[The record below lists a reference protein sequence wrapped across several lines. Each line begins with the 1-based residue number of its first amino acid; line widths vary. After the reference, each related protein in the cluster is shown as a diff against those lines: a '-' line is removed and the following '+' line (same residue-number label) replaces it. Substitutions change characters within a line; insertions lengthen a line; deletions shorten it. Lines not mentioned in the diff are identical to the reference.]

1 MLNDDEDIETMSV
14 ERLRELRDEVT
25 SLIEQIGT
33 RDVSVDPHAHEEIDE
48 LDGKTCWRRSKSASP
63 TWSRRRASG
72 PFGRH
77 CDDVG

>member
-1 MLNDDEDIETMSV
+1 MLNDDEDLNTMSA

-48 LDGKTCWRRSKSASP
+48 LDELLEAIEERLSDLEPKAS
-63 TWSRRRASG
+63 
-72 PFGRH
+72 
-77 CDDVG
+77 